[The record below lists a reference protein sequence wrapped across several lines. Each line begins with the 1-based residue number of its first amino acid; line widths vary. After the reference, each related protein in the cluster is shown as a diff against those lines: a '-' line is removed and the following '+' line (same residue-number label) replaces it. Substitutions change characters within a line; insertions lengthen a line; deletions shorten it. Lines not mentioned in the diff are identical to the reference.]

1 MDNIPKI
8 VTTQAMGTL
17 PAHDPAGKK
26 PEQRIK
32 PLTATTDHP
41 KKPLTATTDHP
52 KKPLG
57 QRRAKRPFS
66 LKLEKP
72 DSDISKRKK
81 CAFLGELKAKIAF
94 CDCRFECNKIIARDH
109 HLFPIDGNGV
119 RTFAHPIPRTDDAVL
134 SFWQLIRSHDIK
146 KVVSLQTHG
155 WYPSYLPDPVTA
167 DAVKNLSDGSVV
179 KILEIT
185 DLKKEFG
192 GDNVKSLKV
201 EIVYTD
207 NNKFI
212 LDVEQVFNWKDGD
225 VLPIDQIK
233 KLVDMVPDE
242 HCQVHCEGGLGRT
255 GTLIVLKQLSRDKQ
269 ITKDNMLEKIAEV
282 IARSRVQRGDNKF
295 VQTDVQLQLIWEYVL
310 NELISYSN

>member
-1 MDNIPKI
+1 MDKLNNE
-8 VTTQAMGTL
+8 TMQAVGML
-17 PAHDPAGKK
+17 PVHGPAGEK
-26 PEQRIK
+26 PEKRIK
-32 PLTATTDHP
+32 PSTATTDHQ
-41 KKPLTATTDHP
+41 

-72 DSDISKRKK
+72 DSDISKKMK

-94 CDCRFECNKIIARDH
+94 CDCHSECNKIIGTDH
-109 HLFPIDGNGV
+109 HLFPIDGNGI
-119 RTFAHPIPRTDDAVL
+119 RTFAHQIPRTNEAVI
-134 SFWQLIRSHDIK
+134 SFWQLIKSQGIK

-167 DAVKNLSDGSVV
+167 DAVKNLSDGTAV
-179 KILEIT
+179 KILEVT

-192 GDNVKSLKV
+192 GENVKSVKV
-201 EIVYTD
+201 EIIYSD
-207 NNKFI
+207 NTEII
-212 LDVEQVFNWKDGD
+212 LDVEQVFNWKDGG

-233 KLVDMVPDE
+233 KVVDMLPDE

-282 IARSRVQRGDNKF
+282 IARSRLQRGDCKF

-310 NELISYSN
+310 NELICYSN